1 MTEDKTS
8 HSTSFV
14 DKLFMLKSPFDR
26 EQLLGIRRNILE
38 TMKEKTFDHYMAQM
52 HFIRDES
59 VKIVANEIALA
70 NDDMYWQ
77 QMELFKKPYWMTE
90 SPYLNDL
97 YTQNKGFFGSSPTST
112 TTSVTNVIMSDVHVS
127 KLMGVA
133 DWMTIQQKILFKTII
148 TTYFRKNSRLWPIHL
163 NMDFTFL
170 ESRDKVNGKNGNF
183 ESLKTL
189 FKSLLSG
196 SGPFILKILQQIN
209 TSNKSK
215 IAGKI
220 TVAELTSDIFTNVP
234 GLTPSEVEFVT
245 QSFDIAPSY
254 LTHMSHK
261 ILGSASIAEIHETYS
276 DEYKMPA
283 VLKFIKPLYA
293 YYFLCELNF
302 LLTDVWREIASQ
314 SDGNKKHVIQCRK
327 LLLFFIQEFIKEF
340 DYYGEFVNT
349 TIGWKIYNKPGQ
361 MLGSSMALECK
372 VNPFPVLVLNFVKGT
387 SLDKML
393 KDVVGIDSGGGGGDN
408 YENRAKT
415 NHNGLSKQIAP
426 SFVQIY
432 KQVDNLIRLWFKET
446 LWGSGFFHADLHLGN
461 LIEGTDGIL
470 YAIDFGSCGVLSTK
484 EQCAM
489 ITAMVVSGQFI
500 NRSSKLS
507 DAEIR
512 RKNIKTAMKFVKTIW
527 EICHVRRFTQD
538 HLQEIAV
545 KIIDKRYKSK
555 YGLIFSSLFLDII
568 EYSDDI
574 GICTNSPVLLFGRAC
589 AYIGNVMQRVQEV
602 CSESG
607 HCPIWSLDGVI
618 TSNLARNP
626 MQLLR
631 FASVGHVC

>member
-1 MTEDKTS
+1 MFKA
-8 HSTSFV
+8 
-14 DKLFMLKSPFDR
+14 PFDR
-26 EQLLGIRRNILE
+26 DELLGIRRNILE

-52 HFIRDES
+52 YMIRDAA
-59 VKIVANEIALA
+59 VQLVANENTLA
-70 NDDMYWQ
+70 NDDTYWEK
-77 QMELFKKPYWMTE
+77 MDFFKKPYWMSE
-90 SPYLNDL
+90 SPYLNEL
-97 YTQNKGFFGSSPTST
+97 YTRNKGLFNMPPTST
-112 TTSVTNVIMSDVHVS
+112 TTSVTNIIMSDVHVG

-148 TTYFRKNSRLWPIHL
+148 TTYFRKNTRLWPVHL
-163 NMDFTFL
+163 NMDFTFM
-170 ESRDKVNGKNGNF
+170 ESRDKASQKDDGNI

-209 TSNKSK
+209 TSNKST

-220 TVAELTSDIFTNVP
+220 SVAELTSDIFTKVP

-254 LTHMSHK
+254 LTQMSPK

-276 DEYKMPA
+276 DEFKMPA

-302 LLTDVWREIASQ
+302 LLTDVWKEIASQ
-314 SDGNKKHVIQCRK
+314 SGGNKKHIVQCRK

-349 TIGWKIYNKPGQ
+349 TAGWKIYNKPGQ

-372 VNPFPVLVLNFVKGT
+372 INPFPVLILNFVKGT
-387 SLDKML
+387 SLDKLL
-393 KDVVGIDSGGGGGDN
+393 KEGSGMALNRGDHGDLFSRGEMSQ
-408 YENRAKT
+408 YGDRKLT
-415 NHNGLSKQIAP
+415 KHMSP

-461 LIEGTDGIL
+461 LIEGSDGIL

-512 RKNIKTAMKFVKTIW
+512 RKNIKTATQFVKTIW
-527 EICHVRRFTQD
+527 EICNVRNFTSE

-545 KIIDKRYKSK
+545 KIIDKRFKSK

-568 EYSDDI
+568 EYSNDI

-607 HCPIWSLDGVI
+607 HCPVWSLDGVI
-618 TSNLARNP
+618 TSNLAQNP
-626 MQLLR
+626 MQLLK
-631 FASVGHVC
+631 FASVGRVC

>member
-1 MTEDKTS
+1 MNKTKISHETS
-8 HSTSFV
+8 HTATFI
-14 DKLFMLKSPFDR
+14 DKLFMFKAPFDR
-26 EQLLGIRRNILE
+26 DELLGIRRNILE
-38 TMKEKTFDHYMAQM
+38 TMKEKTFDYYMAQM
-52 HFIRDES
+52 YMIRDAA
-59 VKIVANEIALA
+59 VQLVANENTLA
-70 NDDMYWQ
+70 NDDTYWEK
-77 QMELFKKPYWMTE
+77 MDLFQKPYWMSE
-90 SPYLNDL
+90 SPYLDAL
-97 YTQNKGFFGSSPTST
+97 YTRNKGLFNRPPTST
-112 TTSVTNVIMSDVHVS
+112 TTSVTNIIMSDVHVG

-148 TTYFRKNSRLWPIHL
+148 TTYFRKNTRLWPVHL
-163 NMDFTFL
+163 NMDFTFM
-170 ESRDKVNGKNGNF
+170 ESREKASKTDGNF
-183 ESLKTL
+183 ESMKTL

-220 TVAELTSDIFTNVP
+220 SVSELTSDIFTNVP
-234 GLTPSEVEFVT
+234 GLTPSEVDFVT
-245 QSFDIAPSY
+245 QSFNIAPSY
-254 LTHMSHK
+254 LTHMSPK

-276 DEYKMPA
+276 DEFKMPA

-302 LLTDVWREIASQ
+302 LLTDVWKEIASQ
-314 SDGNKKHVIQCRK
+314 SDGNEKHVVQCRK

-349 TIGWKIYNKPGQ
+349 TAGWKIYNRPGQ

-372 VNPFPVLVLNFVKGT
+372 VNPFPVLILNFVKGT
-387 SLDKML
+387 SLDKLL
-393 KDVVGIDSGGGGGDN
+393 KEEEDGDN
-408 YENRAKT
+408 DNRNDRVT
-415 NHNGLSKQIAP
+415 ISKQISP
-426 SFVQIY
+426 SYVQIY

-461 LIEGTDGIL
+461 LIEGTDGNL

-512 RKNIKTAMKFVKTIW
+512 RKNIKTAMQFVKTIW
-527 EICHVRRFTQD
+527 EICNVRRFTPE

-568 EYSDDI
+568 EYSDNI

-602 CSESG
+602 CSASG
-607 HCPIWSLDGVI
+607 HCPVWSLDGVI
-618 TSNLARNP
+618 TSNLTRNP
-626 MQLLR
+626 LQLLR
-631 FASVGHVC
+631 FASVGRVC

>member
-1 MTEDKTS
+1 MNNTKISHETS
-8 HSTSFV
+8 HTATFI
-14 DKLFMLKSPFDR
+14 DKLFMFKAPFHRD
-26 EQLLGIRRNILE
+26 ELLGIRRNILE
-38 TMKEKTFDHYMAQM
+38 TMKEKTFDYYMAQM
-52 HFIRDES
+52 YMIRDAA
-59 VKIVANEIALA
+59 VQLVANENTLA
-70 NDDMYWQ
+70 NDDTYWEK
-77 QMELFKKPYWMTE
+77 MDLFQKPYWMSE
-90 SPYLNDL
+90 SPYLDAL
-97 YTQNKGFFGSSPTST
+97 YTRNKGLFNTPPTST
-112 TTSVTNVIMSDVHVS
+112 TTSVTNIIMSDVHVG

-148 TTYFRKNSRLWPIHL
+148 TTYFRKNTRLWPVHL
-163 NMDFTFL
+163 NMDFTFM
-170 ESRDKVNGKNGNF
+170 ESREKASKTDGNF
-183 ESLKTL
+183 ESMKTL

-220 TVAELTSDIFTNVP
+220 SVSELTSDIFTNVP
-234 GLTPSEVEFVT
+234 GLTPSEVDFVT
-245 QSFDIAPSY
+245 QSFNIAPSY
-254 LTHMSHK
+254 LTHMSPK

-276 DEYKMPA
+276 DEFKMPA

-302 LLTDVWREIASQ
+302 LLTDVWKEIASQ
-314 SDGNKKHVIQCRK
+314 SDGNEKHVVQCRK

-349 TIGWKIYNKPGQ
+349 TAGWKIYNRPGQ

-372 VNPFPVLVLNFVKGT
+372 VNPFPVLILNFVKGT
-387 SLDKML
+387 SLDKLL
-393 KDVVGIDSGGGGGDN
+393 KDEGDEEDGDN
-408 YENRAKT
+408 RNDRVT
-415 NHNGLSKQIAP
+415 ISKQISP
-426 SFVQIY
+426 SYVQIY

-461 LIEGTDGIL
+461 LIEGTDGNL

-512 RKNIKTAMKFVKTIW
+512 RKNIKTAMQFVKTIW
-527 EICHVRRFTQD
+527 EICHVRRFTPD

-568 EYSDDI
+568 EYSDNI

-602 CSESG
+602 CSASG
-607 HCPIWSLDGVI
+607 HCPVWSLDGVI
-618 TSNLARNP
+618 TSNLTRNP
-626 MQLLR
+626 LQLLR
-631 FASVGHVC
+631 FASVGRVC